1 MAQTCSVSSLRGDG
15 ERKRSVRGAAY
26 DAAVGGDQGEASRT
40 GCVAGSGQRW
50 WCRQREKLLVL
61 NTGGVGRAVSC
72 TVAQIVAA
80 NVSATA
86 ASSTA
91 CDRLH
96 RNLEFRNPVVIPRD
110 CWPDV
115 PGQHVSRDDVKPES
129 DQVIHA

>member
-15 ERKRSVRGAAY
+15 ERKRSVRSAAY

-72 TVAQIVAA
+72 TVVQIVAA
-80 NVSATA
+80 YVSATA

-91 CDRLH
+91 CDRLD
-96 RNLEFRNPVVIPRD
+96 RNLIFRKPMVIPREIR
-110 CWPDV
+110 PAV
-115 PGQHVSRDDVKPES
+115 ALQHVFREDMKPES

>member
-1 MAQTCSVSSLRGDG
+1 MRHWIPKVAAMAQTCSVSSLRGDG

-96 RNLEFRNPVVIPRD
+96 RNLIFRIPMVIPRD
-110 CWPDV
+110 IRPDV
-115 PGQHVSRDDVKPES
+115 PR
-129 DQVIHA
+129 

>member
-1 MAQTCSVSSLRGDG
+1 MRHWIPKVAAVAQTCSVSSLRGDG
-15 ERKRSVRGAAY
+15 ERKRSVRSTAY

-80 NVSATA
+80 NVSATHSSKAAA
-86 ASSTA
+86 AS
-91 CDRLH
+91 
-96 RNLEFRNPVVIPRD
+96 PVCVGGVVLTR
-110 CWPDV
+110 
-115 PGQHVSRDDVKPES
+115 
-129 DQVIHA
+129 